1 MVVGLNLGMMYLPV
15 VFRYAMRHS
24 ITERTV
30 MGARTDTKDRMIAGA
45 AALLAENGVAGT
57 TVAAVLER
65 TDAPRGS
72 VHHHFPGGR
81 DELLQDAV
89 RTVGTSVTDRL
100 RAADDA
106 DTDPAV
112 IVTDFCT
119 RFRDRLTATGFRA
132 GCPVWAAVQDPA
144 ESPELRATAAA
155 VVRDWTAALAA
166 SLVRVGYAP
175 ASATVTASFLISSVE
190 GALTLARV
198 RQSSEPLDAAA
209 DMCTRIIAGTAW

>member
-1 MVVGLNLGMMYLPV
+1 
-15 VFRYAMRHS
+15 
-24 ITERTV
+24 

-89 RTVGTSVTDRL
+89 RTAGASVTDRL

-106 DTDPAV
+106 DPAV
-112 IVTDFCT
+112 IITDFCT

-132 GCPVWAAVQDPA
+132 GCPVWAAVQDPP

-166 SLVRVGYAP
+166 ALVRVGYAP

-198 RQSSEPLDAAA
+198 RQSPEPLDAAA
-209 DMCTRIIAGTAW
+209 DMCIRIIAGTAW